1 MTRENTKTYWR
12 WLTLYGSP
20 AQLVV
25 RKDSRIARVKE
36 LQGKKVGVGNAG
48 SGAFANCELFFT
60 HLDIW
65 DKIER
70 NAIGY
75 NDDANAFGNR
85 QLNAFWLFTGFPSG
99 AVMLATQTNDID
111 LIDLDQ
117 DAIESGFYE
126 KYPYFTRIKI
136 PAGTYQG
143 VDRDAASFQDSALWV
158 ANAEVPDEI
167 VYDLLSKIYT
177 DEGLAYMAGQKKTF
191 REMDIKTGTNGIT
204 TPLHP
209 GAKKF
214 WKEKG
219 LLQRTY
225 LSAAIGATRWVSVEV
240 LKDRPAVSFSA
251 RSIRPRSRLAITRD
265 PTPSQNSTTIHGE
278 ESQ

>member
-1 MTRENTKTYWR
+1 MKNDERKYEDVLAVAY
-12 WLTLYGSP
+12 LYGSP

-85 QLNAFWLFTGFPSG
+85 QLNAFWLFTSFPSG
-99 AVMLATQTNDID
+99 AVMLATQINDID
-111 LIDLDQ
+111 
-117 DAIESGFYE
+117 
-126 KYPYFTRIKI
+126 
-136 PAGTYQG
+136 
-143 VDRDAASFQDSALWV
+143 
-158 ANAEVPDEI
+158 
-167 VYDLLSKIYT
+167 
-177 DEGLAYMAGQKKTF
+177 
-191 REMDIKTGTNGIT
+191 T

-265 PTPSQNSTTIHGE
+265 PIPSQNSTTIHGE